1 MKKVLLSAAISA
13 TLGLTALPSLAKDV
27 DLRMSWWGGN
37 GRHQVTLKALEE
49 FHKQNPDINVK
60 AEYTGWDGHL
70 SRLTTQ
76 IAGGTEPDVMQ
87 TNWNWLPI
95 FSKNG
100 EGFYD
105 LNKMKDVIDLSQ
117 FDAKELQSTTVNGKL
132 NGIPISVTARVFYFN
147 DETWKKAGVAFP
159 KTWDE
164 LMAAGKTFESKLG
177 KQYYPVVLEHQDT
190 LALLNSY
197 MIQKYNQPAIDE
209 KTKKFSY
216 SKEQWVEFFQMYKK
230 LIDSHVMPDTK
241 YYASFGKS
249 NMYEMKPW
257 IQGEWAG
264 TYMWNSTINKY
275 SDNLK
280 PPAKLALGD
289 YPMLPGATDAGLF
302 FKPAQMLSIGKSTK
316 NPKAAAKVINF
327 LLNSKEG
334 VDTLGL
340 ERGVPL
346 SKVAVKY
353 LTEDGTIKTDDP
365 AVSGLKLAQSLPTKL
380 SVSPYFDDPQIVAQ
394 FGTSLQYIDYGQKSV
409 EETAADFQRQ
419 SDRILK
425 RAMR

>member
-1 MKKVLLSAAISA
+1 
-13 TLGLTALPSLAKDV
+13 
-27 DLRMSWWGGN
+27 
-37 GRHQVTLKALEE
+37 
-49 FHKQNPDINVK
+49 
-60 AEYTGWDGHL
+60 
-70 SRLTTQ
+70 
-76 IAGGTEPDVMQ
+76 
-87 TNWNWLPI
+87 
-95 FSKNG
+95 
-100 EGFYD
+100 
-105 LNKMKDVIDLSQ
+105 
-117 FDAKELQSTTVNGKL
+117 
-132 NGIPISVTARVFYFN
+132 VTARVFYFN
-147 DETWKKAGVAFP
+147 DEQWKKAGVSFP

-164 LMAAGKTFESKLG
+164 LMAAGKTFGSKLG

-197 MIQKYNQPAIDE
+197 MVQKYNIPAVDE

-230 LIDSHVMPDTK
+230 LVDSHVMPDSK

-257 IQGEWAG
+257 IEGEWGG
-264 TYMWNSTINKY
+264 TYMWNSTITKY

-280 PPAKLALGD
+280 PPAKLVLGD

-316 NPKAAAKVINF
+316 HPKEAAQVINF

-334 VDTLGL
+334 VQTLGL

-346 SKVAVKY
+346 SKAAVET
-353 LTEDGTIKTDDP
+353 LTASGVIKEEDP
-365 AVSGLKLAQSLPTKL
+365 AVAGLRLAQSLPAKL

-394 FGTSLQYIDYGQKSV
+394 FGTAIQYIDYGQKTV
-409 EETAADFQRQ
+409 EETATDFQRQ
-419 SDRILK
+419 AERILK